1 MMVPDCSLIRYHDST
16 SKPQRLDSM
25 IKLKT
30 ALPILLTFCILPF
43 VAANEGSADTYE
55 TGQSTAILSAYR
67 QGAERGDS
75 AAQYAL
81 GEIYARGEGLP
92 KNHDQALKWYRKAAE
107 QDHDQAQYMLGMI
120 YTLGLLGRRDYVEAV
135 KWLSKAA
142 DQGHGKAQLM
152 LGKMYAH
159 GVGVSTDYVQA
170 YKWLNLASVA
180 AMKGAAEAHEL
191 VALTMTSD
199 QLKQAEQL
207 SQSWWAEH
215 LE

>member
-1 MMVPDCSLIRYHDST
+1 MT
-16 SKPQRLDSM
+16 Q
-25 IKLKT
+25 LKT
-30 ALPILLTFCILPF
+30 VCLILFILFSVPSIASNGGIADASKTRQFTAL
-43 VAANEGSADTYE
+43 
-55 TGQSTAILSAYR
+55 LSDYR

-81 GEIYARGEGLP
+81 GEIYARGEGVP

-107 QDHDQAQYMLGMI
+107 QDHVGSQYMLGMI
-120 YTLGLLGRRDYVEAV
+120 YTLGLLGHRDYVEAV
-135 KWLSKAA
+135 KWLRKAA

-199 QLKQAEQL
+199 QLKLAEQL
-207 SQSWWAEH
+207 SQTWWAEH
-215 LE
+215 VE